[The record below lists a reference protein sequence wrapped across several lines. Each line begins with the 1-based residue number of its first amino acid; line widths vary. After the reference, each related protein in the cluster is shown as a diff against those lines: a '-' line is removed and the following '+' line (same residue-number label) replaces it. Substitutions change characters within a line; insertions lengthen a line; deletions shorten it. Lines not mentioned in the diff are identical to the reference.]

1 MSESEITSLEHEL
14 RIAQLNADVD
24 ALDRL
29 ISEDLL
35 FTGPDGTLATKA
47 DDLGAYSSGA
57 LRITT
62 QEPEELRVRRVGD
75 DAYMVAVRTQ
85 LAGTLAGT
93 PFSGVAAYTRV
104 WAREHGRWLIAGG
117 HVSIFP
123 SDAA

>member
-47 DDLGAYSSGA
+47 DDLGAYSSGV
-57 LRITT
+57 LRITRH
-62 QEPEELRVRRVGD
+62 EPEELRVRRVGD
-75 DAYMVAVRTQ
+75 DAYMVALRTQ
-85 LAGTLAGT
+85 LAGTLAGN

-104 WAREHGRWLIAGG
+104 WAREGGRWRIAGG
-117 HVSIFP
+117 HVSIIP
-123 SDAA
+123 SNSA